1 MHGDPDQ
8 IEALAGSLR
17 RAAERV
23 ADQGRA
29 IRDVVCGLDWT
40 GEAADAFRSRMACR
54 AAACD
59 TARDDLVAA
68 AVACER
74 HADEVADALRWC
86 TADGLLAATAGAA
99 R

>member
-1 MHGDPDQ
+1 MQGDPDQ
-8 IEALAGSLR
+8 IDALASSLR
-17 RAAERV
+17 RAAEHV

-29 IRDVVCGLDWT
+29 IRDLARGLDWT
-40 GEAADAFRSRMACR
+40 GEAADAFRSRMAGR

-86 TADGLLAATAGAA
+86 TADGLRAAVAGAA

>member
-17 RAAERV
+17 RAAECV
-23 ADQGRA
+23 ADQGRV
-29 IRDVVCGLDWT
+29 IRELAAGLNWT
-40 GEAADAFRSRMACR
+40 GQAADAFRSRMAGR

-68 AVACER
+68 AVACEQ
-74 HADEVADALRWC
+74 HADEVRAVLRWC
-86 TADGLLAATAGAA
+86 TADDLLAAIAEAV